1 MAALGAAAGGALRFD
16 RWSPH
21 GFLATAS
28 AAQALPTEGKDGLTV
43 LTERPMNAETPPH
56 LLDEEVTPVAR
67 HFIRN
72 NGIVPMDMDPADWR
86 LRIDGLVDRPM
97 TLSIEDMR
105 NRFEV
110 VTCRLVIECGG
121 NGRAYFDPP
130 VRGNQWTYGAVAC
143 SEWTGVRLADV
154 LTVSCVGS
162 VPAPVWDVGLAFAD
176 RVASG
181 WYSVSW
187 DSFSVAAA
195 RPADWSA
202 ADGFLESPDAHPFV
216 AAVLSPVPFLGEV
229 VMGALRA
236 DPRVVFN
243 VTGLEFEAF
252 ATFDSE
258 RIRAV
263 VGALAGACGGAP
275 APRG

>member
-1 MAALGAAAGGALRFD
+1 MKATVGTIVVMGCVVGVLGWLAVERYRPRGEPALLSEAERREPCVLEEVSCRGTPAGRVHSAVFPAGEVSAHLGA
-16 RWSPH
+16 
-21 GFLATAS
+21 
-28 AAQALPTEGKDGLTV
+28 
-43 LTERPMNAETPPH
+43 
-56 LLDEEVTPVAR
+56 
-67 HFIRN
+67 
-72 NGIVPMDMDPADWR
+72 
-86 LRIDGLVDRPM
+86 VD
-97 TLSIEDMR
+97 
-105 NRFEV
+105 
-110 VTCRLVIECGG
+110 
-121 NGRAYFDPP
+121 
-130 VRGNQWTYGAVAC
+130 
-143 SEWTGVRLADV
+143 

-202 ADGFLESPDAHPFV
+202 VGGFLESPDAHPFV
-216 AAVLSPVPFLGEV
+216 AAVLSPVPFSGEV
-229 VMGALRA
+229 VMGVLGA

-263 VGALAGACGGAP
+263 VGALAGACGGGP